1 MAQLVLE
8 NVNVDFPIYG
18 THRSLRKALL
28 RGATGGL
35 IGRDK
40 VHSNRVTIQALAD
53 INLNLK
59 EGDRLG
65 LVGHNGAGKSTILKV
80 MAGVYEPTS
89 GRILHSG
96 RITPL
101 FESLPGM
108 DTDDSGYEN
117 TITSGML
124 LGMSRSAIEAK
135 VPEIAEFSELGEYF
149 DLPMRTYSLG
159 MQTRLGFAVATA
171 IDPGILLMDEGI
183 GAGDARFA
191 ERAAGRMT
199 QFIARSQI
207 MVLASHSEPLI
218 RQTCNIAAF
227 MKAGRIISVGSV
239 DDIFREYHESLRQPA
254 N

>member
-1 MAQLVLE
+1 VTALVLE

-18 THRSLRKALL
+18 TQRSLRKVLL
-28 RGATGGL
+28 SGATGGFV
-35 IGRDK
+35 GRDK
-40 VHSNRVTIQALAD
+40 VHSNRVTIRSLVD
-53 INLNLK
+53 INLALK

-89 GRILHSG
+89 GRVLHSG

-101 FESLPGM
+101 FDAMPGM
-108 DTDDSGYEN
+108 DAEDTGYEN
-117 TITSGML
+117 TLMSGML
-124 LGMSRSAIEAK
+124 FGMTRAEIEAK
-135 VPEIAEFSELGEYF
+135 VPEIEEFSELGEYF

-191 ERAAGRMT
+191 ERAAKRMEK
-199 QFIARSQI
+199 FIDRSQI
-207 MVLASHSEPLI
+207 MVLASHSESLI
-218 RQTCNIAAF
+218 RQTCNKAAF
-227 MKAGRIISVGSV
+227 MKAGRILAVGSV
-239 DDIFREYHESLRQPA
+239 DDIFKEYHESIK
-254 N
+254 

>member
-1 MAQLVLE
+1 MTQLVLE
-8 NVNVDFPIYG
+8 NVNVKFPIYG

-35 IGRDK
+35 IGRDTA
-40 VHSNRVTIQALAD
+40 HANRVTIRALVD

-89 GRILHSG
+89 GRILHRG

-101 FESLPGM
+101 FDSMPGM
-108 DTDDSGYEN
+108 DTEDSGYEN

-124 LGMSRSAIEAK
+124 FGMTRSQIEAK
-135 VPEIAEFSELGEYF
+135 VPDIAEFSELGEYF

-159 MQTRLGFAVATA
+159 MQTRLGFALATA

-191 ERAAGRMT
+191 ERAASRMT
-199 QFIARSQI
+199 NFIAQSQI

-218 RQTCNIAAF
+218 RQTCNKAAF
-227 MKAGRIISVGSV
+227 MKAGRIVSLGSV
-239 DDIFREYHESLRQPA
+239 DEIFKEYHESIKEPA